1 MNEHSMTCTGKLKTL
16 RHLKKDIMEAG
27 KGLECGMAFEGW
39 DELRDGDLVQSF
51 LAIEKPGT
59 L

>member
-1 MNEHSMTCTGKLKTL
+1 
-16 RHLKKDIMEAG
+16 MEAG

-39 DELRDGDLVQSF
+39 DDLREGDLVQSF
-51 LAIEKPGT
+51 TTIEKPAT

>member
-1 MNEHSMTCTGKLKTL
+1 MRLGNLETLK
-16 RHLKKDIMEAG
+16 HLKRDIMEAG

-39 DELRDGDLVQSF
+39 DDLRDGDLIQMYQ
-51 LAIEKPGT
+51 AIVKPGQ

>member
-1 MNEHSMTCTGKLKTL
+1 MK
-16 RHLKKDIMEAG
+16 RDITEAN

-39 DELRDGDLVQSF
+39 DDLREGDIIKTYQEVV
-51 LAIEKPGT
+51 KPGT